1 MFGQPRCSLP
11 VSPRLLPP
19 SRTLA
24 TNNEGIVNL
33 SEVLEVTSPQVSWE
47 TMGPMGVQDLL
58 RYHSLVEDF
67 RAVADRW
74 MAVGHLRGPANV
86 GNGYLLELLIPLSG
100 EEGEVLLGQMDREES
115 SDDELLPLYRG

>member
-1 MFGQPRCSLP
+1 
-11 VSPRLLPP
+11 
-19 SRTLA
+19 
-24 TNNEGIVNL
+24 
-33 SEVLEVTSPQVSWE
+33 
-47 TMGPMGVQDLL
+47 
-58 RYHSLVEDF
+58 
-67 RAVADRW
+67 